1 MVERRFVSRNRK
13 GENEMKTNDKRALV
27 TSILGSGLDDMN
39 VMFLSFSLSSI
50 IADLNLSG
58 SEAGWI
64 GTITN
69 LGMLLGGLLFGVL
82 ADRYNKFNVFKL
94 TVFIYSL
101 ATGLIYFSDNIYLLY
116 LLRFISG
123 IGVGGEYGV
132 ASSVMAGIV
141 PLSKM
146 GRVSSLNGTVGQI
159 GSISSAILAA
169 WIAPS
174 LGWRGLFLFGF
185 LPIGMVL
192 WAHFFIDAEAIT
204 ERGADERASIKQN
217 KPKIKELFE
226 TPALTRLTISL
237 MVMATVQIAG
247 YFGMMNWLPTMM
259 QSQLGISVSDSSQWM
274 IATILGMCLGMFVFG
289 QILDRIGPRKSFSIF
304 LVSSAVSVYLFTMAN
319 TSWMMILGGA
329 IVGFVVNGMFTGYAA
344 VTTLLYPQRIRTI
357 ANNTILNVGRAVGGF
372 SSVIIG
378 MILEKSGVPMVMFF
392 LASLYVLSLM
402 TMLSIPDLKKENY
415 MGASQPAKN

>member
-1 MVERRFVSRNRK
+1 MVK
-13 GENEMKTNDKRALV
+13 GDAYMKTNDKRALA
-27 TSILGSGLDDMN
+27 TSIIGSGLDDMN

-50 IADLNLSG
+50 IVDLNLTG

-69 LGMLLGGLLFGVL
+69 LGMLLGGLIFGVL
-82 ADRYNKFNVFKL
+82 ADRYNKFNVFKI
-94 TVFIYSL
+94 TVLIFSI
-101 ATGLIYFSDNIYLLY
+101 ATGLIYFTNNMYTLY

-132 ASSVMAGIV
+132 AISIMAGIV
-141 PLSKM
+141 PLNKM
-146 GRVSSLNGTVGQI
+146 GRIASLNGIVGQV
-159 GSISSAILAA
+159 GSILAA
-169 WIAPS
+169 VLAAIIAPK

-185 LPIGMVL
+185 LPIAMII
-192 WAHFFIDAEAIT
+192 WTQFFVDAETIT
-204 ERGADERASIKQN
+204 EQETESPREMKTT
-217 KPKIKELFE
+217 KPQIRELFE
-226 TPALTRLTISL
+226 TRALRRLTISL
-237 MVMATVQIAG
+237 MIMATIQIAG

-274 IATILGMCLGMFVFG
+274 IATIIGMCVGMFVFG
-289 QILDRIGPRKSFSIF
+289 QLIDRVGPRKSFGIF
-304 LVSSAVSVYLFTMAN
+304 LVCSAVSVYLFTLAS
-319 TSWMMILGGA
+319 TIFMMILGGA
-329 IVGFVVNGMFTGYAA
+329 VVGFFVNGMFTGYAA

-378 MILEKSGVPMVMFF
+378 MILDHSGVPVVMLF
-392 LASLYVLSLM
+392 LASLYVISLV

-415 MGASQPAKN
+415 LISTQTAK